1 MKRNSNLKL
10 QKNNESKNKQ
20 IKFKEIVYL
29 IDEELGKNFQ
39 SYFIEKNV
47 KLRVGINNNLDI
59 VVEVASKM
67 EYELFE
73 ELSKAFPE

>member
-1 MKRNSNLKL
+1 M
-10 QKNNESKNKQ
+10 
-20 IKFKEIVYL
+20 YL

-59 VVEVASKM
+59 VVEIISKI
-67 EYELFE
+67 EQELFE
-73 ELSKAFPE
+73 ELIKAFPEEDILILKKICKRR